1 MAVYDQGPARLRGA
15 AHVGA
20 LVNYA
25 GAAISCALVIG
36 VGVWGYKL
44 VVRDV
49 TGIPVV
55 RAMAGEMRVLP
66 DNPGGEVTLHTG
78 LSVNE
83 VAAIGVAAAPEDTVA
98 LAPPTSGLSDEDLE
112 AQPMAEA
119 DEMMA
124 VVDPLGQVVSTEVA
138 VPVALNAAQLVDA
151 PLSTDDILALADQ
164 IAAGAAPL
172 QDLSEGM
179 DTSPEL
185 SVDGAD
191 VEETPAPATV
201 AAAAGIVTVSLRP
214 TARPTTQTA
223 VSDDSAVEA
232 ALAAALAPAQPDA
245 LVTTADFTAGTNLV
259 QLGAFPS
266 PDVADA
272 EWRRLGARFGE
283 VLDGKS
289 RVIQAATSGGKTFY
303 RLRAEGFA
311 ELSDARRFCATM
323 VAENV
328 DCIPVVVR

>member
-1 MAVYDQGPARLRGA
+1 MAVYDQGPAPFSGA
-15 AHVGA
+15 ARAGA

-119 DEMMA
+119 AEMMA
-124 VVDPLGQVVSTEVA
+124 VVDPLGHTEVA
-138 VPVALNAAQLVDA
+138 MPVALNAAQLVDA

-172 QDLSEGM
+172 QDLSEAV
-179 DTSPEL
+179 DTAPEL
-185 SVDGAD
+185 AVAAPAA
-191 VEETPAPATV
+191 EETPAPAAV
-201 AAAAGIVTVSLRP
+201 APAAGVVTVSLRP
-214 TARPTTQTA
+214 TARPTPQTA

-266 PDVADA
+266 PDVADV
-272 EWRRLGARFGE
+272 EWRRLNERFGE
-283 VLDGKS
+283 VLVGKS

-303 RLRAEGFA
+303 RLRAEGFV
-311 ELSDARRFCATM
+311 ELSDARRFCAMM